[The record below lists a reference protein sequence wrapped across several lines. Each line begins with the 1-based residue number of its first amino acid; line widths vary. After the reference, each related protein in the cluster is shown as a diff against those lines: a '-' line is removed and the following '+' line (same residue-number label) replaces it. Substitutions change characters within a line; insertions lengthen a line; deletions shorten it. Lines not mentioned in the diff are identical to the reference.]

1 MTKAILFAT
10 LLGLLLTVLTSGV
23 HGIEESE
30 LHEVARTFEGILVT
44 GFSTEADEIPE
55 EQEARSPHDQIPLQP
70 FYETIVNGDY
80 VSASVGLRQ
89 YGQGDICITGMPD
102 CPTIEK
108 AFLFWT
114 LLSDICPPPANIVFE
129 GHPIVGN
136 LVAVGGDPCW
146 KMDASYVYVADVTNY
161 VDENG
166 CYHVS
171 GLPFNVPYPLS
182 EGAGLVVIY
191 STPLSPPRAVTIYAG
206 ANTAN
211 GQIGFP
217 LRRLD
222 LCMNVEPICK
232 KSYSKTTFLVADSQ
246 AASDYAY
253 FNNFKLDG
261 NDVFYVEYFQAVTF
275 DVTPLVSAGDT
286 VVKPSIEMGSDCLT
300 WSAQVFSAPYCSFPC
315 GSGGC
320 CDYIR
325 EQIDLLV
332 FVAKNRVST
341 GCSHI
346 NDIFQSPPAACWDNA
361 ITTVCE
367 TPTKCGN
374 TLQNYKASVAT
385 AKSALTSQCYNLNK
399 QIEAA
404 AAAAK
409 ALLGSSCTEE
419 EGRKILTKLG
429 YDIDCIVN
437 SMDLSDLESKV
448 LTKGHESLNTACTI
462 TKSWLCSAYFTQC
475 DDANCN
481 AMPQAEHSIKDI
493 TDIVDAQVVVGLS
506 GLPIRC

>member
-1 MTKAILFAT
+1 M
-10 LLGLLLTVLTSGV
+10 
-23 HGIEESE
+23 EESE

-44 GFSTEADEIPE
+44 GFSTEADEVPA
-55 EQEARSPHDQIPLQP
+55 EQEARSPHDQIPLQL

-114 LLSDICPPPANIVFE
+114 LLSDLCPPPANIIFE

-146 KMDASYVYVADVTNY
+146 KMAASYVYVADVTNY

-211 GQIGFP
+211 GQTGFP

-275 DVTPLVSAGDT
+275 DVTPFVSAGDT

-332 FVAKNRVST
+332 FVAKDRVST

-346 NDIFQSPPAACWDNA
+346 NDIFQSPPAACWENA
-361 ITTVCE
+361 ISVVCGSS
-367 TPTKCGN
+367 TGCSS
-374 TLQNYKASVAT
+374 TLPNYKTSIT
-385 AKSALTSQCYNLNK
+385 NAKSALTSQCYNLNK

-409 ALLGSSCTEE
+409 ALLGDSCDEA
-419 EGRKILTKLG
+419 EGRQILTKLG
-429 YDIDCIVN
+429 FEIDCIVN

-448 LTKGHESLNTACTI
+448 LTKGHDSLNTACSA
-462 TKSWLCSAYFTQC
+462 TKSWLCSDYYKQC

-493 TDIVDAQVVVGLS
+493 TDIIDAQVVVALS
-506 GLPIRC
+506 GLPIHC